1 GMNFTLIATLG
12 FCNLFWISVSG
23 SHTVEV
29 RQGEEVTLRCSN
41 ISEYSSLTFWFK
53 LVSRTKASCISVM
66 FRADRRVAYCEGFH
80 SGSFEMS
87 SNSSTIFLKIRR
99 VAVSDSGLY
108 FCGFFT
114 IFPVFNVIRLH
125 VKGKPSFCLDFHSQE
140 CDGMANLI
148 LALLT
153 VFLINVI
160 IALAVRMRK
169 LQTAAAE
176 GQKPQGSTVNPLLL
190 SCFQNLDSEEAVMTL
205 YAGTIRNR
213 RPASQEE
220 VETHVF
226 YALWTRE

>member
-125 VKGKPSFCLDFHSQE
+125 VKE

-169 LQTAAAE
+169 LQT
-176 GQKPQGSTVNPLLL
+176 GTIKRYWMIL
-190 SCFQNLDSEEAVMTL
+190 NLDSEEAVMTL

-226 YALWTRE
+226 YAAQ